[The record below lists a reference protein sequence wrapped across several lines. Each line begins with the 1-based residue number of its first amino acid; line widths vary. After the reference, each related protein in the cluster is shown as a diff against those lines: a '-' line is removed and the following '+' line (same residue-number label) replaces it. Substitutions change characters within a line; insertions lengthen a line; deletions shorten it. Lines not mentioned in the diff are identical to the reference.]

1 MSQKVLVFATTIR
14 DKLKGRM
21 FGIYRSLVLTAI
33 VMASAFAMTASC
45 CAATAENHPLSIVEA
60 DIYVGQKKL
69 TMRLKCFAED
79 LELLQGVE
87 PYEETGKYDNTEL
100 EEGTQDHAKYLLE
113 KILIMDSQGEALK
126 GTVTNVKGFEIPE
139 EGIAAGQLMN
149 YTMGYVIEYSYDEAP
164 EFITIEQQMVA
175 DGQLLPTEMKVL
187 LKQAGS
193 DTPLVK
199 MMKPEMP
206 ETFQFD
212 WENIPQGSDD
222 VEVWD
227 AWLDEQREKNLGIES
242 YSSVYNFFYITRR
255 EVRQEVLI
263 PIASLS
269 TFIDIESKDGRF
281 LEIEEQD
288 ALKAKIEVL
297 FSEANPVT
305 IDDKKRKPQFDRID
319 FYGLDIRDFAMQ
331 AERRKVSMANGRV
344 GVIMS
349 YVSGG
354 TPTNVSVTWDMF
366 NSIVRSVDTIVF
378 ELDDIRRTQFSKFL
392 ENNTYTWSNA
402 EPDFS
407 KPIETV
413 PAHFDLPV
421 WESFPWLSLLL
432 FAGAIYSFVTGRL
445 DHSNE
450 QRYMIAGGLTAA
462 ALMAFPFISVD
473 LYAPWSRRM
482 RIESEKADNVFTVLH
497 KNLFRAFEFSDE
509 SSVYD
514 GLAQSVDGK
523 LLRELYLQLND
534 SLRIKEQGGAV
545 ANITAVNLIDG
556 ELRKNEKYFSTV
568 EPGFVYRCK
577 WDLVG
582 TIEHWGHIHERTNH
596 YDATF
601 DVQAIDNEW
610 KITSMKLE
618 EAPQGVVKTRSRK
631 F

>member
-1 MSQKVLVFATTIR
+1 MSQKVPVFATTIR

-33 VMASAFAMTASC
+33 VMAIAFAMTESC
-45 CAATAENHPLSIVEA
+45 CAATSGNHPLSIVEA

-113 KILIMDSQGEALK
+113 KILVMDSQGEALK

-149 YTMGYVIEYSYDEAP
+149 YTMGYVIEYTYDEAP

-193 DTPLVK
+193 DAPLVK

-227 AWLDEQREKNLGIES
+227 AWLEKQREKNLGIES
-242 YSSVYNFFYITRR
+242 YSSVYSFIYITRR

-281 LEIEEQD
+281 LDIEEQD
-288 ALKAKIEVL
+288 ALKPKIEAL
-297 FSEANPVT
+297 FSQANPVT
-305 IDDKKRKPQFDRID
+305 IDDKKCKAKFDRID
-319 FYGLDIRDFAMQ
+319 FYGLDIRDFAMK
-331 AERRKVSMANGRV
+331 ADRRKVSMANGRV

-349 YVSGG
+349 YASDGA
-354 TPTNVSVTWDMF
+354 PLNVSVTWDMF
-366 NSIVRSVDTIVF
+366 NSIVRSVDAIVLA
-378 ELDDIRRTQFSKFL
+378 LDDIRRTQFSKFL
-392 ENNTYTWSNA
+392 ENNTFTWSNA

-413 PAHFDLPV
+413 PAHFDLPI
-421 WESFPWLSLLL
+421 WERFPWLSLLL
-432 FAGAIYSFVTGRL
+432 FAGAIYSFVTARL
-445 DHSNE
+445 RSNE
-450 QRYMIAGGLTAA
+450 QRYVIAGGLTAA
-462 ALMAFPFISVD
+462 ALMTFPFVTVD

-497 KNLFRAFEFSDE
+497 KNLFRAFEFSEE

-534 SLRIKEQGGAV
+534 SLRIEEQGGAV

-556 ELRKNEKYFSTV
+556 KLRKNEKYFSTV

-618 EAPQGVVKTRSRK
+618 EAPQGVVKTSRRK

>member
-1 MSQKVLVFATTIR
+1 M
-14 DKLKGRM
+14 
-21 FGIYRSLVLTAI
+21 AI
-33 VMASAFAMTASC
+33 AFAMTESC
-45 CAATAENHPLSIVEA
+45 CAATSWNHPLSIVEA

-113 KILIMDSQGEALK
+113 KILVMDSQGEALK

-149 YTMGYVIEYSYDEAP
+149 YTMGYVIEYTYDEAP

-193 DTPLVK
+193 DAPLVK

-227 AWLDEQREKNLGIES
+227 AWLEKQREKNLGIES
-242 YSSVYNFFYITRR
+242 YSSVYSFIYITRR

-281 LEIEEQD
+281 LDIEEQD
-288 ALKAKIEVL
+288 ALKPKIEAL
-297 FSEANPVT
+297 FSQANPVT
-305 IDDKKRKPQFDRID
+305 IDDKKCKAKFDRID
-319 FYGLDIRDFAMQ
+319 FYGLDIRDFAMK
-331 AERRKVSMANGRV
+331 ADRRKVSMANGRV

-349 YVSGG
+349 YASDGA
-354 TPTNVSVTWDMF
+354 PLNVSVTWDMF
-366 NSIVRSVDTIVF
+366 NSIVRSVDAIVLA
-378 ELDDIRRTQFSKFL
+378 LDDIRRTQFSKFL
-392 ENNTYTWSNA
+392 ENNTFTWSNA

-413 PAHFDLPV
+413 PAHFDLPI
-421 WESFPWLSLLL
+421 WERFPWLSLLL
-432 FAGAIYSFVTGRL
+432 FAGAIYSFVTARL
-445 DHSNE
+445 RSNE
-450 QRYMIAGGLTAA
+450 QRYVIAGGLTAA
-462 ALMAFPFISVD
+462 ALMTFPFVTVD

-534 SLRIKEQGGAV
+534 SLRIEEQGGAV

-556 ELRKNEKYFSTV
+556 KLRKNEKYFSTV

-618 EAPQGVVKTRSRK
+618 EAPQGVVKTSRRK